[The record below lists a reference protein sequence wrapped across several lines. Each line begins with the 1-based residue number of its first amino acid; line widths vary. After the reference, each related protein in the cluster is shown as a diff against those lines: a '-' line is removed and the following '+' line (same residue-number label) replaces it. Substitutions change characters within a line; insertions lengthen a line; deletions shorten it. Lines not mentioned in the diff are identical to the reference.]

1 MTFDLQRIFESKR
14 QFRRELAAL
23 PIEEKLRLLDALR
36 ERHLTLVKHRA
47 IQRFPPLLDGDPSV
61 LISNQ
66 A

>member
-36 ERHLTLVKHRA
+36 ERHLTLVNHRA
-47 IQRFPPLLDGDPSV
+47 TQRFPPLLAGCHPS
-61 LISNQ
+61 
-66 A
+66 